1 MDEVAHAFQMERI
14 KRDVNQCDNVESLRN
29 MVLTLVDVMER
40 QKAMFRQL
48 IHDFEGTKKPRK
60 PASPSGS

>member
-14 KRDVNQCDNVESLRN
+14 KREVNQCDSVETLRN
-29 MVLTLVDVMER
+29 MVLAVVDLNER

-48 IHDFEGTKKPRK
+48 VHDFESTKKP
-60 PASPSGS
+60 

>member
-14 KRDVNQCDNVESLRN
+14 KREVNQCDSVETLCN
-29 MVLTLVDVMER
+29 MVLAVVDLNER

-48 IHDFEGTKKPRK
+48 VHDFESTKKP
-60 PASPSGS
+60 